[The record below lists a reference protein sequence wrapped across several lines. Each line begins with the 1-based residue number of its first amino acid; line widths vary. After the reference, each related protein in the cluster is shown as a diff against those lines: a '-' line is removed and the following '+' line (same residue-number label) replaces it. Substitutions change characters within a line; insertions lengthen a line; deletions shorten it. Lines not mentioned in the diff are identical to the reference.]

1 MNKPFA
7 IYKTAKG
14 FDFYTDFSKK
24 IILNN
29 KNINKFLN
37 IKFKKKK
44 NYKKTDLLIG
54 FFGYE
59 LLNSL
64 IGVKLPK
71 QKNINFPQGIFYKPE
86 TKTILKNNLV

>member
-1 MNKPFA
+1 MIRENYLNRINNLNKPFA

-64 IGVKLPK
+64 I
-71 QKNINFPQGIFYKPE
+71 
-86 TKTILKNNLV
+86 

>member
-1 MNKPFA
+1 MIRENYLNRINNSNKPFV
-7 IYKTAKG
+7 IYKKTNG
-14 FDFYTDFSKK
+14 FDLYTDFSKK
-24 IILNN
+24 ITLNN

-44 NYKKTDLLIG
+44 KYKKTDLLIG

-71 QKNINFPQGIFYKPE
+71 QKNINFCSNQ
-86 TKTILKNNLV
+86 